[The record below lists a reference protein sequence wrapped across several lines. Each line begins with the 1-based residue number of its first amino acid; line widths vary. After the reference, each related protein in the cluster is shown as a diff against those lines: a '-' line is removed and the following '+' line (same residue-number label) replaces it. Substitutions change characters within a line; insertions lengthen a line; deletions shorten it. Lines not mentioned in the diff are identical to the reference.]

1 MGSQAVLSAEV
12 LHQVAERFKGLSEP
26 SRLQILQTLRQGEA
40 TVTSLVERTDLTQA
54 NLSRHLRVLLQLGFV
69 ERRKEGLHAW
79 YRLADQDVL
88 QLCDLVCGRLERQL
102 EARQKELAGRPRLS
116 GRGRSR

>member
-1 MGSQAVLSAEV
+1 MAHTLLTPRL
-12 LHQVAERFKGLSEP
+12 LHQVADRFKALAEP

-40 TVTSLVERTDLTQA
+40 TVTSLVKQTGLSQA
-54 NLSRHLRVLLQLGFV
+54 NLSRHLRVLLGMGFV

-102 EARQKELAGRPRLS
+102 EARRQELAGRPRLS
-116 GRGRSR
+116 GRAG

>member
-1 MGSQAVLSAEV
+1 MARTLLSPAV
-12 LHQVAERFKGLSEP
+12 LHQVADRFKALAEP

-40 TVTSLVERTDLTQA
+40 TVTSLVERTGLTQA
-54 NLSRHLRVLLQLGFV
+54 NLSRHLRVLLGMGFV

-88 QLCDLVCGRLERQL
+88 QLCDLVCGRLERQV
-102 EARQKELAGRPRLS
+102 EARRKELAGRPRL
-116 GRGRSR
+116 RGPRGLE